1 MSGTVWCVCCYF
13 VWVCL
18 VTPQCVT
25 ASTRNTQGGCR
36 LMIVQCEAVKGVTDR
51 SVSQRHL
58 QNTREHFKETHLQ
71 TTSDKANKHSHLR
84 TITAILMAIHHFLS
98 THSQR
103 QIPQLIHL
111 HEGSQIAHIIA
122 VIRRGEHREDLVVVI
137 RRVSL
142 WRTRMK
148 ANTVITAS

>member
-1 MSGTVWCVCCYF
+1 
-13 VWVCL
+13 
-18 VTPQCVT
+18 
-25 ASTRNTQGGCR
+25 
-36 LMIVQCEAVKGVTDR
+36 MIVQCESFKGVTDR
-51 SVSQRHL
+51 SVSQRYH

-71 TTSDKANKHSHLR
+71 ITSDKANKHSHLR
-84 TITAILMAIHHFLS
+84 TITAILMATHHFLS

-111 HEGSQIAHIIA
+111 HEGAQIAHIIA

>member
-1 MSGTVWCVCCYF
+1 
-13 VWVCL
+13 
-18 VTPQCVT
+18 
-25 ASTRNTQGGCR
+25 
-36 LMIVQCEAVKGVTDR
+36 MIVQCEAVKGVTDR

-58 QNTREHFKETHLQ
+58 QNTTEHFKETHLQ

-84 TITAILMAIHHFLS
+84 TITAILMATHHFLS